1 MQMKILTEYTYD
13 DNEYVIPAFNT
24 LLTFSIQFLEF
35 FEILPFTFLE
45 SPPWQ
50 LIWYV
55 WALIWDNVFEIL
67 TTTEETTRYVHQPLY
82 IRGGVF
88 VMSSSDV

>member
-13 DNEYVIPAFNT
+13 DNEYMIPAFNT
-24 LLTFSIQFLEF
+24 FLNTLQFFFGNFSKFSQ
-35 FEILPFTFLE
+35 FTFLK

-55 WALIWDNVFEIL
+55 WALIWDNGFEIL
-67 TTTEETTRYVHQPLY
+67 TTIEGTTLYVDQPL
-82 IRGGVF
+82 
-88 VMSSSDV
+88 